1 METQIEKSPSDSMLD
16 ALRSCMPE
24 LMDSLK
30 NEKIDD
36 AAKLI
41 TQVAEARDE
50 TLFQSV
56 GKLTR
61 GLHDAIVNFNI
72 DSGKTCTP
80 EQAENDEC
88 EISDASSRL
97 EYVIQLT
104 QDAADKTMD
113 MVENCTPLSM
123 SMGEDAIAYK
133 KEWERLKNRE
143 MTPDEFRELYLR
155 LDGFFEK
162 IGANASQLNGNLQNI
177 ILEQGYQDLTGQ
189 VLKKVI
195 GLVTEVEQNLVSLV
209 RMAGQIESEVGIND
223 SAAIKDDS
231 KEPDIVGEGPQH
243 QAKQR
248 ADVVNGQDDV
258 DDLLSSLG
266 F

>member
-1 METQIEKSPSDSMLD
+1 METQIETTPNDSMLA

-24 LMDSLK
+24 LMESLK
-30 NEKIDD
+30 NEKVDD

-41 TQVAEARDE
+41 TQVADARDE
-50 TLFQSV
+50 TLYQSV

-61 GLHDAIVNFNI
+61 GLHDAIVNFSV
-72 DSGKTCTP
+72 DSGKECTV
-80 EQAENDEC
+80 EKALNNEC

-97 EYVIQLT
+97 EYVIKLT

-113 MVENCTPLSM
+113 MVESCTPLSM
-123 SMGEDAIAYK
+123 SLGEDAVAYK

-143 MTPDEFRELYLR
+143 MSPDEFRELYLK

-162 IGANASQLNGNLQNI
+162 IDTNSTQLNGNLQNI

-189 VLKKVI
+189 VLKRVI
-195 GLVTEVEQNLVSLV
+195 GLVTEVEENLVTLV
-209 RMAGQIESEVGIND
+209 RMAGQIEDEVGIEGSSEKNVVN
-223 SAAIKDDS
+223 
-231 KEPDIVGEGPQH
+231 EGPDIVGEGPQI
-243 QAKQR
+243 QAEQR

>member
-1 METQIEKSPSDSMLD
+1 METQVETTPNDSML
-16 ALRSCMPE
+16 AAIRSCMPDLIE
-24 LMDSLK
+24 SLQ
-30 NEKIDD
+30 NEKVDD

-41 TQVAEARDE
+41 TQVADARDE
-50 TLFQSV
+50 TLYQSV

-80 EQAENDEC
+80 EQASNSEC

-113 MVENCTPLSM
+113 MVEQCTPLSM
-123 SMGEDAIAYK
+123 SLGEDAIAYK

-143 MTPDEFRELYLR
+143 MTPDEFRELYSK

-162 IGANASQLNGNLQNI
+162 IDANASQLNGNLQNI

-209 RMAGQIESEVGIND
+209 LMAGQIESQVGID
-223 SAAIKDDS
+223 CSATITNNEQ
-231 KEPDIVGEGPQH
+231 EPDIAGEGPQH
-243 QAKQR
+243 QAEQR